1 MHIMHEPL
9 FETPNGIIV
18 LPLEHVRKVTDI
30 EEELF
35 FLYTLRGTPPEYVG
49 LGCVNSRSD
58 EVSISLDTPS
68 ALRPSKGRRSTSESA
83 TVFQDVRIC

>member
-35 FLYTLRGTPPEYVG
+35 FLYTLRLRSKSRVTTPH
-49 LGCVNSRSD
+49 
-58 EVSISLDTPS
+58 
-68 ALRPSKGRRSTSESA
+68 
-83 TVFQDVRIC
+83 